1 MFTSILGDTFT
12 IAGVYAVNPRTE
24 STTGRLQ
31 SFVVRADVETI
42 MLEEEE
48 KDMRINNP
56 AVKDAWD
63 QYQMILRLSRK
74 KN

>member
-1 MFTSILGDTFT
+1 MFTSILN
-12 IAGVYAVNPRTE
+12 VLSAVQLEQNRYLTSAIE
-24 STTGRLQ
+24 SANSSLG
-31 SFVVRADVETI
+31 ADVETI

-63 QYQMILRLSRK
+63 QYQMVLRLSRK